1 MTAKQEKAPVRLDV
15 RRGTAVIEVE
25 TRLYPLEA
33 VLGAAYVF
41 VDRCYLRVERAGRG
55 RLAVRLKRKEGAA
68 PDREALEAL
77 VGEFENEL
85 LHHALRDRLQRTRGR
100 LREYLVA
107 RALLSAEEEP
117 PRPAP
122 GGDRKARA
130 AGAADG
136 SSPLERDGPG
146 DDYLD
151 DPLGIAVPWE
161 ERYGGDEPK
170 SGGDGADA

>member
-1 MTAKQEKAPVRLDV
+1 VAARKNKPGARLDV
-15 RRGTAVIEVE
+15 RRGTAVVEVA

-55 RLAVRLKRKEGAA
+55 CLAVRLKSKEGPVA
-68 PDREALEAL
+68 REALEAL

-85 LHHALRDRLQRTRGR
+85 LHHALRDRLQKTRGR

-107 RALLSAEEEP
+107 RALLTAEESRVLPEP
-117 PRPAP
+117 AEDRRDAPAAAGGAPAP
-122 GGDRKARA
+122 DSAGG
-130 AGAADG
+130 
-136 SSPLERDGPG
+136 G

-161 ERYGGDEPK
+161 ERYGDKAKG
-170 SGGDGADA
+170 GGDGGG